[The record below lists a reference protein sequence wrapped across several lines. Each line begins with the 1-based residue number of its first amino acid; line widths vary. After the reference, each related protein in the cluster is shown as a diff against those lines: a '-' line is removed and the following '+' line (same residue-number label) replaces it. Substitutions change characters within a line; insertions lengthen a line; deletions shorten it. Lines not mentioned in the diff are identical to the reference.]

1 MVKLPFWCKIAK
13 FCDKIDYPPRRI
25 QIFNSQGVKSATL
38 QRHKQHLL
46 PDYQQCYTPLL
57 IVISLLWKAPQ
68 KTRKHPF
75 LTTKCIK
82 NHYHCPQNRLKWQ
95 EKALFRIFLL
105 LFRGGQLATSTLAHH
120 KKTPGAVIEII
131 DYLRPCHQPPLHPTF
146 FQAPEAWPEKF
157 SILTELIYLPQPPKI
172 RHLDQSPHNHLSP
185 KEWLGVARNG

>member
-146 FQAPEAWPEKF
+146 FSSPWSMTWKIFNSHGVNLSTATTKNTTFGPITTQP
-157 SILTELIYLPQPPKI
+157 PQPQ
-172 RHLDQSPHNHLSP
+172 RM
-185 KEWLGVARNG
+185 ARSS